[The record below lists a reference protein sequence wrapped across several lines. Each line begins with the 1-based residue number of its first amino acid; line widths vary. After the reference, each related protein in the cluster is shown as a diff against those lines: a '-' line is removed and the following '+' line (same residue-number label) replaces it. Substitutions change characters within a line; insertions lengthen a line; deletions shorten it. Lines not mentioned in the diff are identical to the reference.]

1 MSRLPGEK
9 TPAKNAQAYFR
20 RSGRDE
26 ATATQIRKEER
37 AADAAKMANLR
48 RLRLEKEAADKLAA
62 EKDTAP
68 AQPARQKPAARKPA
82 ATVRI
87 TY

>member
-1 MSRLPGEK
+1 
-9 TPAKNAQAYFR
+9 
-20 RSGRDE
+20 
-26 ATATQIRKEER
+26 
-37 AADAAKMANLR
+37 MANLR

-62 EKDTAP
+62 DNGTEPPKTAQEK
-68 AQPARQKPAARKPA
+68 QPARKHA